1 MTTAAPTCDPAGG
14 HQDAL
19 VLLLSPVA
27 EEGRPLTGT
36 ALNGESEIGSRRIK
50 PGMKER
56 EETRRPRSALRGWL
70 PNTAKV
76 SGGCK
81 AADKREK
88 RATRRGRVYVASL
101 GPFRYSSGSTA
112 LGRWRVRR
120 SAGCLPI
127 SASSIYSKHTEVEV
141 EVDIAPRSACVLGGG
156 NRV

>member
-1 MTTAAPTCDPAGG
+1 M
-14 HQDAL
+14 
-19 VLLLSPVA
+19 LLLSPVA

-50 PGMKER
+50 PGLKER

-112 LGRWRVRR
+112 LGRWRVNV
-120 SAGCLPI
+120 GVKI
-127 SASSIYSKHTEVEV
+127 
-141 EVDIAPRSACVLGGG
+141 IAEAE
-156 NRV
+156 